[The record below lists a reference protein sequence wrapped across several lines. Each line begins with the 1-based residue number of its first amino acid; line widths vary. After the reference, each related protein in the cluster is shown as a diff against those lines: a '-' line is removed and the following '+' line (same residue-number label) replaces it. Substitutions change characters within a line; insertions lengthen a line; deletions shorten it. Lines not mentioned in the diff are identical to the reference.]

1 MVQAPL
7 PGHIWR
13 VTQPGWTESGATWN
27 RDDGVRAWTTPGGDV
42 DAASGIPFAPPTAP
56 GSFAF
61 PDLTPLC
68 QDAIAARGGHLDL
81 LIRQDSETP
90 GTPPHQWS
98 FVMVGDGPSPEMRPS
113 LVVTFSGG
121 AGSGPSTTSSPTTT
135 TSPTSTTLPTCSASA
150 TFSSLTCRLSV
161 LAAQLDVEVTAST
174 FRARLLTSLQG
185 RVLQN
190 VQQAEQFASS
200 GDNRR
205 ARVRLRHAQRGL
217 ADFVQRL
224 NSAKGRKAVAQSVGQ
239 TMGNEAL
246 AIRKAIHDLAG
257 SLR

>member
-1 MVQAPL
+1 MVSPRHDGTI
-7 PGHIWR
+7 P
-13 VTQPGWTESGATWN
+13 WN
-27 RDDGVRAWTTPGGDV
+27 TPGGDV

-68 QDAIAARGGHLDL
+68 QDAITARGGHLDL

-113 LVVTFSGG
+113 LVVTFNGG
-121 AGSGPSTTSSPTTT
+121 GSGTSSPTSTP
-135 TSPTSTTLPTCSASA
+135 SPPSTTLPTCSASA

-185 RVLQN
+185 RALQN
-190 VQQAEQFASS
+190 VQQAEQFAIS

-217 ADFVQRL
+217 AEFVQRL
-224 NSAKGRKAVAQSVGQ
+224 NSTKGRKAVAQSVGQ
-239 TMGNEAL
+239 TMGNEAR